1 MESWTQLDTIL
12 TVIAVIATALAVIFW
27 LRTRR
32 AAADVGVQ
40 TTRASSTAT
49 PINHSLKAAELADR
63 LRIIHEHQ
71 AIVARDLVNLVARAE
86 GLSFTKSNDK
96 AALERQVRLFIDS
109 ARTALTDMRRA
120 MTVAHQGF
128 DSVEVWPSLD
138 SIADLFADG
147 EEAGLVIDFEET
159 GDRFPLTPS
168 AELAVFRI
176 LTEAID
182 NAREH
187 GGPGTEVDVSMTW
200 TEFGL
205 TIKVNDDGE
214 RARARRTESEGGPT
228 PAPVTIESDQ
238 AALTGETT
246 GRGLLEMKSRAEA
259 FDGTVLTQ
267 RVPGV
272 GFILTA
278 SFPTLRRDVEPT
290 SLNESGS

>member
-1 MESWTQLDTIL
+1 MAFS
-12 TVIAVIATALAVIFW
+12 F
-27 LRTRR
+27 RR
-32 AAADVGVQ
+32 SRDSEPREPTFSSLAADSGES
-40 TTRASSTAT
+40 R
-49 PINHSLKAAELADR
+49 AELALKVAELGDR

-71 AIVARDLVNLVARAE
+71 AIVARDLVTLVSRTE
-86 GLSFTKSNDK
+86 GTAFASFKNQE
-96 AALERQVRLFIDS
+96 ALDRQSRMIVDS
-109 ARTALTDMRRA
+109 ARTALADMRRA

-128 DSVEVWPSLD
+128 DSVEVWPTLE
-138 SIADLFADG
+138 SISDLFAEG

-159 GDRFPLTPS
+159 GDRFPLSAS
-168 AELAVFRI
+168 AELAVYRI

-187 GGPGTEVDVSMTW
+187 GGPGTEVYVAMTW
-200 TEFGL
+200 TDHGL

-214 RARARRTESEGGPT
+214 QAHARRAAAEGGD
-228 PAPVTIESDQ
+228 APPKVTIDSDQ

-272 GFILTA
+272 GFALTA
-278 SFPTLRRDVEPT
+278 AFPMLRYATDPNY
-290 SLNESGS
+290 LNENNS